1 MVEAVGPSRV
11 HLDIIGQPLATRDVL
26 EDALRDRTAAYVSH
40 ADEQDTYHIH
50 DFRAWVVGDQQA
62 VKAVGREARLVSS
75 THRNKEEQM
84 AEVRR
89 VGMLTGGGDAP
100 GLNGV
105 IRAVTTKCVE
115 DYGYEVVGLKR
126 GWKALLEPE
135 SDTVM
140 ELSADDVRYILQE
153 GGTILG
159 SSRTNPY
166 KKEGDP
172 EKAVKQMEEF
182 GVDALVAIGGDDTL
196 GVAKRLYDDFGVQVI
211 GCPKTID
218 NDLSA
223 TDTTFGYDTA
233 VSIATDAI
241 DKLRTTAKSHERVIV
256 VEVMGRHAGWITW
269 GAGLASAANVT
280 LIPEVEPDL
289 DQIADIFKKR
299 AENGEKWGLVA
310 VSEGVVL
317 SEDYIT
323 QNAETDEF
331 GHVRLGGIAET
342 LAGEIEE
349 RTGIE
354 TRHVVL
360 GHLQRGGTPTAFDRI
375 LSTRYGLRAAEAVK
389 NSEWG
394 RMVALRGN
402 DIVTV
407 PLEEATEETKTV
419 PEDFYK
425 AVETFFG

>member
-1 MVEAVGPSRV
+1 
-11 HLDIIGQPLATRDVL
+11 
-26 EDALRDRTAAYVSH
+26 
-40 ADEQDTYHIH
+40 
-50 DFRAWVVGDQQA
+50 
-62 VKAVGREARLVSS
+62 
-75 THRNKEEQM
+75 M
-84 AEVRR
+84 AEVRK
-89 VGMLTGGGDAP
+89 VGILTGGGDAP

-105 IRAVTTKCVE
+105 IRAVTMKCVE
-115 DYGYEVVGLKR
+115 DYDYEVVGIKR
-126 GWKALLEPE
+126 GWKGLLSPE
-135 SDTVM
+135 DDSLV
-140 ELSADDVRYILQE
+140 ELGVEDVRYILQE
-153 GGTILG
+153 GGTVLG

-166 KKEGDP
+166 KNEGDA
-172 EKAVKQMEEF
+172 EKVVENMKEF

-196 GVAKRLYDDFGVQVI
+196 GVAKQLYDDFGVQVI

-241 DKLRTTAKSHERVIV
+241 DKLRTTAKSHERVVV

-280 LIPEVEPDL
+280 LIPEVEPDM
-289 DQIADIFKKR
+289 DAIANIFKER

-317 SEDYIT
+317 SEDFII
-323 QNAETDEF
+323 QSAERDEF
-331 GHVRLGGIAET
+331 GHVQLGGIGET

-360 GHLQRGGTPTAFDRI
+360 GHLQRGGTPTAYDRI
-375 LSTRYGLRAAEAVK
+375 LSTRYGLKAAEAIK
-389 NSEWG
+389 NGEWG
-394 RMVALRGN
+394 QMVALRG
-402 DIVTV
+402 DEIVTV
-407 PLEEATEETKTV
+407 SLSEATEETKTV
-419 PEDFYK
+419 SDKLYED
-425 AVETFFG
+425 ARTFFG

>member
-1 MVEAVGPSRV
+1 
-11 HLDIIGQPLATRDVL
+11 
-26 EDALRDRTAAYVSH
+26 
-40 ADEQDTYHIH
+40 
-50 DFRAWVVGDQQA
+50 
-62 VKAVGREARLVSS
+62 
-75 THRNKEEQM
+75 M
-84 AEVRR
+84 AEVER

-105 IRAVTTKCVE
+105 IRAVTMRCIE
-115 DYGYEVVGLKR
+115 EYGLEVVGLKR
-126 GWKALLEPE
+126 GWKSLLSPE
-135 SDTVM
+135 KDTVM
-140 ELSADDVRYILQE
+140 PLGVDDVRYILQE

-166 KKEGDP
+166 KNEGDP
-172 EKAVKQMEEF
+172 QKVVDQLKEF

-196 GVAKRLYDDFGVQVI
+196 GVAKRLHEDFGVQVI

-223 TDTTFGYDTA
+223 TDTTFGFDTA

-241 DKLRTTAKSHERVIV
+241 DKLRTTAKSHERVVV
-256 VEVMGRHAGWITW
+256 VEIMGRHAGWITW
-269 GAGLASAANVT
+269 GAGIASAANVT

-289 DQIADIFKKR
+289 DEIANIFKKR

-310 VSEGVVL
+310 VSEGVTL
-317 SEDYIT
+317 SEDFAT
-323 QNAETDEF
+323 QNAEKDEF

-342 LAGEIEE
+342 LAKEIEN

-360 GHLQRGGTPTAFDRI
+360 GHLQRGGTPTAYDRI
-375 LSTRYGLRAAEAVK
+375 LSTRYGLRAAEAV
-389 NSEWG
+389 NNGEWG
-394 RMVALRGN
+394 KMVALRGS

-407 PLEEATEETKTV
+407 SLDEAVAETKTV
-419 PEDFYK
+419 SEELYN
-425 AVETFFG
+425 AARTFFG

>member
-1 MVEAVGPSRV
+1 
-11 HLDIIGQPLATRDVL
+11 
-26 EDALRDRTAAYVSH
+26 
-40 ADEQDTYHIH
+40 
-50 DFRAWVVGDQQA
+50 
-62 VKAVGREARLVSS
+62 
-75 THRNKEEQM
+75 M

-126 GWKALLEPE
+126 GWKSLLDPEP
-135 SDTVM
+135 DTVM
-140 ELSADDVRYILQE
+140 PLGVDDVRYILQE

-166 KKEGDP
+166 KNEGDA
-172 EKAVKQMEEF
+172 EKVVKQMEEF

-196 GVAKRLYDDFGVQVI
+196 GVAKRLYDDFGVQVV

-241 DKLRTTAKSHERVIV
+241 DKLRTTARSHERIVV

-289 DQIADIFKKR
+289 DEITRIFKER

-310 VSEGVVL
+310 VSEGVTF
-317 SEDYIT
+317 SEDFVT
-323 QNAETDEF
+323 QSAEKDEF
-331 GHVRLGGIAET
+331 GHVRLGGVAEG

-360 GHLQRGGTPTAFDRI
+360 GHLQRGGTPTAIRPHPLHPLRPAGRRGRQERRVGQDGRPPRQRHRDR
-375 LSTRYGLRAAEAVK
+375 GPLRSHRRDQDRPRRPVPGPPHLLRVRVASLQGV
-389 NSEWG
+389 G
-394 RMVALRGN
+394 RRSLW
-402 DIVTV
+402 
-407 PLEEATEETKTV
+407 E
-419 PEDFYK
+419 
-425 AVETFFG
+425 

>member
-1 MVEAVGPSRV
+1 M
-11 HLDIIGQPLATRDVL
+11 T
-26 EDALRDRTAAYVSH
+26 
-40 ADEQDTYHIH
+40 
-50 DFRAWVVGDQQA
+50 
-62 VKAVGREARLVSS
+62 
-75 THRNKEEQM
+75 
-84 AEVRR
+84 EVRR

-105 IRAVTTKCVE
+105 IRAVTMRCIE

-126 GWKALLEPE
+126 GWKGLLSPE
-135 SDTVM
+135 SDSLV
-140 ELSADDVRYILQE
+140 ELGLDDVRYILQE

-166 KKEGDP
+166 KNEGDA
-172 EKAVKQMEEF
+172 EKVVNQMQEF
-182 GVDALVAIGGDDTL
+182 GIDALVAIGGDDTL
-196 GVAKRLYDDFGVQVI
+196 GVAKRLHDDFGTQVI

-223 TDTTFGYDTA
+223 TDTTFGFDTA

-241 DKLRTTAKSHERVIV
+241 DKLRTTAKSHERVVV

-289 DQIADIFKKR
+289 DRIAQIFTKR

-310 VSEGVVL
+310 VSEGVTL
-317 SEDYIT
+317 SEEFMT
-323 QNAETDEF
+323 QNAERDEF

-342 LAGEIEE
+342 LAKEIES

-389 NSEWG
+389 NGEWG
-394 RMVALRGN
+394 KMVALRGN
-402 DIVTV
+402 DVVTV
-407 PLEEATEETKTV
+407 SLDEATAETKTV
-419 PEDFYK
+419 PEDLYK
-425 AVETFFG
+425 VVETFFG

>member
-1 MVEAVGPSRV
+1 M
-11 HLDIIGQPLATRDVL
+11 
-26 EDALRDRTAAYVSH
+26 
-40 ADEQDTYHIH
+40 
-50 DFRAWVVGDQQA
+50 
-62 VKAVGREARLVSS
+62 
-75 THRNKEEQM
+75 
-84 AEVRR
+84 
-89 VGMLTGGGDAP
+89 
-100 GLNGV
+100 NGV
-105 IRAVTTKCVE
+105 IRAVTMKSIE
-115 DYGYEVVGLKR
+115 DYGYEVAGIKR
-126 GWKALLEPE
+126 GWKGLLAPE
-135 SDTVM
+135 ADSLM
-140 ELSADDVRYILQE
+140 ELGVGDVRYILQE

-166 KKEGDP
+166 KNEGDP
-172 EKAVKQMEEF
+172 EKVVEQMKEF
-182 GVDALVAIGGDDTL
+182 GIDALVAIGGDDTL
-196 GVAKRLYDDFGVQVI
+196 GVAKRLHDDFGVQVI

-241 DKLRTTAKSHERVIV
+241 DKLRTTAKSHERVVV

-269 GAGLASAANVT
+269 GAGVASAANVT

-289 DQIADIFKKR
+289 EEITAIFKKR
-299 AENGEKWGLVA
+299 ADNGEKWGLVA

-323 QNAETDEF
+323 QSAERDEF
-331 GHVRLGGIAET
+331 GHVQLGGIAET
-342 LAGEIEE
+342 LAKEIEE

-360 GHLQRGGTPTAFDRI
+360 GHLQRGGTPTAYDRI

-394 RMVALRGN
+394 QMVALRGS
-402 DIVTV
+402 DVVTV
-407 PLEEATEETKTV
+407 SLDEATAETKTV
-419 PEDFYK
+419 PDDLYN
-425 AVETFFG
+425 AARTFFG

>member
-1 MVEAVGPSRV
+1 
-11 HLDIIGQPLATRDVL
+11 
-26 EDALRDRTAAYVSH
+26 
-40 ADEQDTYHIH
+40 
-50 DFRAWVVGDQQA
+50 
-62 VKAVGREARLVSS
+62 
-75 THRNKEEQM
+75 M

-105 IRAVTTKCVE
+105 IRAVTMKSIE
-115 DYGYEVVGLKR
+115 EYGYEVVGLKR
-126 GWKALLEPE
+126 GWKALLDPE

-140 ELSADDVRYILQE
+140 PLGLEDVRYILQE

-166 KKEGDP
+166 KNEGDA
-172 EKAVKQMEEF
+172 EKVVRQMEEF

-196 GVAKRLYDDFGVQVI
+196 GVAKRLYDDFGVQVV

-241 DKLRTTAKSHERVIV
+241 DRLRTTARSHERVVV

-289 DQIADIFKKR
+289 DQIADIFNKR
-299 AENGEKWGLVA
+299 AERGEKWGLVA
-310 VSEGVVL
+310 VSEGVSL
-317 SEDYIT
+317 SEEFMT

-342 LAGEIEE
+342 LAGGTGE
-349 RTGIE
+349 RTGIA
-354 TRHVVL
+354 TRPVVP
-360 GHLQRGGTPTAFDRI
+360 GAPQRRGTPP
-375 LSTRYGLRAAEAVK
+375 G
-389 NSEWG
+389 
-394 RMVALRGN
+394 
-402 DIVTV
+402 
-407 PLEEATEETKTV
+407 
-419 PEDFYK
+419 
-425 AVETFFG
+425 

>member
-1 MVEAVGPSRV
+1 
-11 HLDIIGQPLATRDVL
+11 
-26 EDALRDRTAAYVSH
+26 
-40 ADEQDTYHIH
+40 
-50 DFRAWVVGDQQA
+50 
-62 VKAVGREARLVSS
+62 
-75 THRNKEEQM
+75 M

-105 IRAVTTKCVE
+105 IRAVTIRSIK
-115 DYGYEVVGLKR
+115 DYGYEAVGIRR
-126 GWKALLEPE
+126 GWKGLLTPE
-135 SDTVM
+135 EDSIQPLAV
-140 ELSADDVRYILQE
+140 SDVRYILQE

-172 EKAVKQMEEF
+172 EKVVQTLKDN
-182 GVDALVAIGGDDTL
+182 GIDALVAIGGDDTL
-196 GVAKRLYDDFGVQVI
+196 GVANKLHNDFGLQVI

-233 VSIATDAI
+233 VSIATEAI
-241 DKLRTTAKSHERVIV
+241 DRIRTTAKSHERVIV
-256 VEVMGRHAGWITW
+256 VEIMGRHAGWITW

-289 DQIADIFKKR
+289 DAIAEIFKQR
-299 AENGEKWGLVA
+299 AAAGEKWGVVA
-310 VSEGVVL
+310 VSEGVTL
-317 SEDYIT
+317 GEEYIT
-323 QNAETDEF
+323 QAAERDEF
-331 GHVRLGGIAET
+331 GHVRLGGVAET
-342 LAGEIEE
+342 LAKEIET

-360 GHLQRGGTPTAFDRI
+360 GHLQRGGTPTAYDRI
-375 LSTRYGLRAAEAVK
+375 LSTRYGLRAAEAIK
-389 NSEWG
+389 NGEWG
-394 RMVALRGN
+394 KMVALRGSEV
-402 DIVTV
+402 VTV
-407 PLEEATEETKTV
+407 PLDEATRETKTV
-419 PEDFYK
+419 PMGLYK

>member
-1 MVEAVGPSRV
+1 
-11 HLDIIGQPLATRDVL
+11 
-26 EDALRDRTAAYVSH
+26 
-40 ADEQDTYHIH
+40 
-50 DFRAWVVGDQQA
+50 
-62 VKAVGREARLVSS
+62 
-75 THRNKEEQM
+75 M

-126 GWKALLEPE
+126 GWKSLLEPE

-140 ELSADDVRYILQE
+140 PLSVDDVRYILQE

-166 KKEGDP
+166 KNEGDA
-172 EKAVKQMEEF
+172 EKVVRQMEEF

-196 GVAKRLYDDFGVQVI
+196 GVAKRLYDDFGGQVI

-241 DKLRTTAKSHERVIV
+241 DKIRTTAKSHERIIV

-269 GAGLASAANVT
+269 GAGVAGAANIT
-280 LIPEVEPDL
+280 LIPEVEPDM
-289 DQIADIFKKR
+289 DQIADLFEKR
-299 AENGEKWGLVA
+299 AARGEKWGVIA
-310 VSEGVVL
+310 VSEGVAL
-317 SEDYIT
+317 SEEYIT
-323 QNAETDEF
+323 QSAETDEF
-331 GHVRLGGIAET
+331 GHVQL
-342 LAGEIEE
+342 
-349 RTGIE
+349 
-354 TRHVVL
+354 
-360 GHLQRGGTPTAFDRI
+360 GGTPTAFDRI
-375 LSTRYGLRAAEAVK
+375 LATRYGLRAAEAVK
-389 NSEWG
+389 NGEWG
-394 RMVALRGN
+394 KMAALRGN
-402 DIVTV
+402 EVTTV

-419 PEDFYK
+419 PDELYR
-425 AVETFFG
+425 AAATFF

>member
-1 MVEAVGPSRV
+1 
-11 HLDIIGQPLATRDVL
+11 
-26 EDALRDRTAAYVSH
+26 
-40 ADEQDTYHIH
+40 
-50 DFRAWVVGDQQA
+50 
-62 VKAVGREARLVSS
+62 
-75 THRNKEEQM
+75 M
-84 AEVRR
+84 AEVRK

-105 IRAVTTKCVE
+105 IRAVTMKCIE
-115 DYGYEVVGLKR
+115 DSGYEVVGIKR
-126 GWKALLEPE
+126 GWKGLLAPE
-135 SDTVM
+135 SDSLVDLGV
-140 ELSADDVRYILQE
+140 EDVRYILQE

-166 KKEGDP
+166 KNEGDA
-172 EKAVKQMEEF
+172 EKVVENMKEF
-182 GVDALVAIGGDDTL
+182 GIDALVAIGGDDTL
-196 GVAKRLYDDFGVQVI
+196 GVAKRLHDDFGVQVI

-241 DKLRTTAKSHERVIV
+241 DKLRTTAKSHERVVV

-269 GAGLASAANVT
+269 GAGVASAANVT
-280 LIPEVEPDL
+280 LIPEVEPDM
-289 DQIADIFKKR
+289 DAIADLFQQR

-323 QNAETDEF
+323 QSAERDEF
-331 GHVRLGGIAET
+331 GHVQLGGIGET

-360 GHLQRGGTPTAFDRI
+360 GHLQRGGTPTAYDRI
-375 LSTRYGLRAAEAVK
+375 LSTRYGLRAAEAIEGG
-389 NSEWG
+389 EWG
-394 RMVALRGN
+394 QMVALRG
-402 DIVTV
+402 DEIVTV
-407 PLEEATEETKTV
+407 SLSEATEETKTV
-419 PEDFYK
+419 PENLYD
-425 AVETFFG
+425 AAQTFFG